1 MVPLAVGAGLL
12 LLVVLVGVGA
22 DLHLVVVVGGGA
34 DLPLLLVV
42 VVVEPDLLL
51 LLADPQVV
59 LGLLVAGLLLL
70 LEVVVGVDLLP
81 LLLPLHLPQH
91 AGGPTPIHL
100 NETHKE
106 GNREGDDL
114 PIISTLK

>member
-12 LLVVLVGVGA
+12 LLVVMVGVGA
-22 DLHLVVVVGGGA
+22 DLHLVVVVGA